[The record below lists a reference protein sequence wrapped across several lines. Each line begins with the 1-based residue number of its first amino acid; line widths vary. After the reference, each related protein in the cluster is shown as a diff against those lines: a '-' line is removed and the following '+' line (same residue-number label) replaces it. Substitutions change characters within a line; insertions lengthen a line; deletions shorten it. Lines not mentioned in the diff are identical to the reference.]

1 MHLEIDRHW
10 DKDSPVH
17 RLDPRLRIVA
27 VFVWAVAILLV
38 RSLPCAVLSL
48 CFSLAFVLL
57 TRIPPRDIGYRLI
70 GVCVVLGPLLVIF
83 PVVASAGTRNEEFF
97 KALGML
103 LRGSAV
109 VLLTFP
115 LFNTA
120 RFHVTMS
127 AFSALGLPRSLVALF
142 LLSYRSLFIF
152 LEDRRRMEL
161 AARTRGWE
169 GTSGRSA
176 FVLTASHVGSLLVRS
191 VDRTERLWHA
201 MRARGFTG
209 SFPLLE
215 TFRIGWR
222 DLALFLFLILWPACL
237 LYLECAVW

>member
-10 DKDSPVH
+10 DKDSFVH
-17 RLDPRLRIVA
+17 RLDPRLRIAA
-27 VFVWAVAILLV
+27 VFIWAAAILLV
-38 RSLPCAVLSL
+38 RSPVCAGLSIIFS
-48 CFSLAFVLL
+48 FSLALL
-57 TRIPPRDIGYRLI
+57 TRIPFRDIGYRLV
-70 GVCVVLGPLLVIF
+70 GVCVILGPLLIIF
-83 PVVASAGTRNEEFF
+83 PAVASPGARSEEFF
-97 KALGML
+97 KALGIL
-103 LRGSAV
+103 LRGGAV

-169 GTSGRSA
+169 GSSGRSA
-176 FVLTASHVGSLLVRS
+176 FILTASHVGSLLVRS

-215 TFRIGWR
+215 TFRIGRR
-222 DLALFLFLILWPACL
+222 DIAVFAFLVLWPAL
-237 LYLECAVW
+237 LLFVEYGVK